1 MRTKNS
7 LKNIIVGVFSQLLI
21 VAIGFV
27 SRKVFINVLGVE
39 MLGVNGLLTS
49 IISMLSLTELGIG
62 TAIVYNLYKPLA
74 EDDREKIVA
83 LVQFFK
89 KTYKIIAGIVLL
101 LGLAIAPFLKVFIK
115 EDINSGLLVAI
126 FFLFLTDT
134 IITYLMAHK
143 RSLISADQKRYVV
156 SYVYTIASVLVSAS
170 QITILL
176 LTGNFILFLSVRVL
190 IRITENI
197 VLSKI
202 VDKRYPFIKT
212 KKRFDLDT
220 KIKDNIVTN
229 TKALSLHVL
238 GRYLINGTDN
248 IIISRFIGLGFVG
261 LYSNYFLIIN
271 TVTAFTNQFASGVLA
286 SFGNMI
292 AVETNDKSH
301 SVFKKANFLNYI
313 IINFASVSMLCLF
326 NPFISMWIGRDVLLS
341 FSVVAVL
348 ALNFY
353 IKGTSS
359 VLGAVRSTAGVFRPD
374 RYLHLILAALNLI
387 ISISLAKVIGIVGVF
402 IGTLICYII
411 KEILVLPR
419 IVYNNIFKS
428 SVKQYYLEYARF
440 LATTL
445 VSAGLT
451 LLICNYF
458 IVGDGWGLVAAKLA
472 ACIVIPNAVVFMVF
486 RKTEEVKFAWVYI
499 KEFLNRYKKGGA
511 DESR

>member
-7 LKNIIVGVFSQLLI
+7 LKNIMVGVFSQLFI

-74 EDDREKIVA
+74 EDDREKIIA
-83 LVQFFK
+83 IVQFFK
-89 KTYKIIAGIVLL
+89 KTYRIVAGVVLL
-101 LGLAIAPFLKVFIK
+101 LGLAIAPFLNVFIK
-115 EDINSGLLVAI
+115 EDINTGFLIAI

-143 RSLISADQKRYVV
+143 RSLISADQKKYVV
-156 SYVYTIASVLVSAS
+156 SYVYMIASILVSAS

-176 LTGNFILFLSVRVL
+176 LTGNFILFLCVRVL
-190 IRITENI
+190 IRLTENI

-212 KKRFDLDT
+212 KKSFPLDI

-261 LYSNYFLIIN
+261 LYSNYFLIIS
-271 TVTAFTNQFASGVLA
+271 TVSAFTNQFASGVLA

-292 AVETNDKSH
+292 ALETNDRSH
-301 SVFKKANFLNYI
+301 ATFKKANFLNFV
-313 IINFASVSMLCLF
+313 IINFAAVSMLCLF
-326 NPFISMWIGRDVLLS
+326 NPFISMWIGRDALLS

-348 ALNFY
+348 VLNFY
-353 IKGTSS
+353 IKATAS

-374 RYLHLILAALNLI
+374 RYLHLILAALNLT
-387 ISISLAKVIGIVGVF
+387 ISIGLAKVLGILGVF

-411 KEILVLPR
+411 KEISVLPS
-419 IVYNNIFKS
+419 IVYKKNI
-428 SVKQYYLEYARF
+428 
-440 LATTL
+440 
-445 VSAGLT
+445 
-451 LLICNYF
+451 
-458 IVGDGWGLVAAKLA
+458 
-472 ACIVIPNAVVFMVF
+472 
-486 RKTEEVKFAWVYI
+486 
-499 KEFLNRYKKGGA
+499 
-511 DESR
+511 

>member
-7 LKNIIVGVFSQLLI
+7 LKNIIVGVLSQLLI

-49 IISMLSLTELGIG
+49 IISMLSLSELGIG
-62 TAIVYNLYKPLA
+62 IAIIYNLYKPLA
-74 EDDREKIVA
+74 EDDRDKIIA
-83 LVQFFK
+83 IVQFFK
-89 KTYKIIAGIVLL
+89 KTYRIVAGVVLL

-115 EDINSGLLVAI
+115 EDINSGFLVAI

-143 RSLISADQKRYVV
+143 RSLISADQKKYVV
-156 SYVYTIASVLVSAS
+156 SYVYTIASILVSAS

-176 LTGNFILFLSVRVL
+176 LTGNFILFLSVRVIIRL
-190 IRITENI
+190 IENI

-212 KKRFDLDT
+212 KKHLPLDV

-271 TVTAFTNQFASGVLA
+271 TVTAFTEQFASGVLA

-292 AVETNDKSH
+292 AIETKDRSH
-301 SVFKKANFLNYI
+301 DAFKKANFLNFV

-326 NPFISMWIGRDVLLS
+326 NPFISMWIGRDALLS
-341 FSVVAVL
+341 FSVVIVL

-353 IKGTSS
+353 IKGTAS

-374 RYLHLILAALNLI
+374 RYLHLMLAALNLI
-387 ISISLAKVIGIVGVF
+387 ISISLAKIIGILGVF

-411 KEILVLPR
+411 KEILVLPN
-419 IVYNNIFKS
+419 IVYKNIFKL
-428 SVKQYYLEYARF
+428 SVKHYCFSYTRF
-440 LATTL
+440 LAVTFL
-445 VSAGLT
+445 SAGLT
-451 LLICNYF
+451 LLVCNYLF
-458 IVGDGWGLVAAKLA
+458 VGDGWGLIAAKLA
-472 ACIVIPNAVVFMVF
+472 ACIIIPNTVVIFF
-486 RKTEEVKFAWVYI
+486 FWKTEEFEFAWTYLKTLI
-499 KEFLNRYKKGGA
+499 SRYKKGGT
-511 DESR
+511 DES